1 MKMVAIYCRVSTDSQ
16 EREGTSLESQR
27 EACVKLTQELGYKV
41 PKQFIVEETYSGLTL
56 DRPRLN
62 EVRQWVRQGEVD
74 AVVAY
79 CLDRLSRDPVHFII
93 LQEEME
99 KAGVEIILATETLD
113 STDMGKLISHIKGY
127 SAKLEAEKIKERTSR
142 GMRTRA
148 LSGRLPNGRGGRL
161 YGYLYLKG
169 KGEGRGIRIPNED
182 EAEVVR
188 DIFRWL
194 VEEGLSIYAIT
205 KRLRLSPHPPPES
218 ADTWNKS
225 SVYGILTNHAYCGK
239 TYVFKETR
247 VKVETDGRLRGRR
260 PKTRHQQRPR
270 EEWVEIP
277 DATPAIV
284 SEEMLQAAQERLQ
297 RNKELASRNT
307 RREYLLRGFVKC
319 RACGRNYVGVTHTSN
334 CGGKRYQYNYYR
346 CGAADTLSPVRCDNR
361 RHRADYLDQVIW
373 ERIETVLA
381 QPELVLEEIQKRQ
394 ERSEDTGVLERNLT
408 RVDAQLTNR
417 EKQKARV
424 WKAFQLTGDEET
436 FKRSIGQLQREVEAL
451 RQERIHLEGAIEA
464 SRQFSPDVN
473 DIKRACEVVR
483 QNLKGLSLEDK
494 RMAMEALQ
502 VRVWVDSDSVEIE
515 GAIPVTDLSI
525 ASRSLT

>member
-1 MKMVAIYCRVSTDSQ
+1 MKAAIYCRVSTEGQ

-99 KAGVEIILATETLD
+99 KVGVEIILATETLD

-205 KRLRLSPHPPPES
+205 KRLRVSPHHPPES
-218 ADTWNKS
+218 ADTWNRS
-225 SVYGILTNHAYCGK
+225 SVYGIVTNPAYCGK

-247 VKVETDGRLRGRR
+247 VKVETDGKPKGRR

-277 DATPAIV
+277 DATPAII
-284 SEEMLQAAQERLQ
+284 SEAIFQAAQERLQ

-319 RACGRNYVGVTHTSN
+319 RACGRNYVGVTHKKISRGRTSELS
-334 CGGKRYQYNYYR
+334 YYR
-346 CGAADTLSPVRCDNR
+346 CGARDSLSPVRCNNQR
-361 RHRADYLDQVIW
+361 LRVEHLDRVVW
-373 ERIETVLA
+373 EQIETVLTK
-381 QPELVLEEIQKRQ
+381 PELVLAEIQRKQ
-394 ERSEDTGVLERNLT
+394 ESADDVGVLERNLD
-408 RVDAQLTNR
+408 RVNAQLTNR

-424 WKAFQLTGDEET
+424 WKAFELTGDEET
-436 FKRSIGQLQREVEAL
+436 FKQSVAQLQREVEAL
-451 RQERIHLEGAIEA
+451 RLEKLRLEQAIEA
-464 SRQFSPDVN
+464 NEEFKPDLQ
-473 DIKRACEVVR
+473 DIKKACELVR
-483 QNLKGLSLEDK
+483 QNLKGLSPEDK
-494 RMAMEALQ
+494 RQAIEALQ
-502 VRVWVDSDSVEIE
+502 VKVWIDGNAVEIE

-525 ASRSLT
+525 ASRSVT